1 MLPPGS
7 LASQLDPIIVTAP
20 TIRCGTTL
28 LQRLICSSPDALL
41 FGEPAGNDLVTA
53 LRVIKV
59 QTSMYAANRGQ
70 FAEGLDAFAA
80 GNRNDWMIDLMP
92 DLDGYL
98 RALVDGYLQPLAYC
112 RDFAL
117 RAGRRVWGVKYP
129 GWSPEVLQA
138 IMTFLPRAKLIYI
151 HRDIVP
157 ALRSAKARGSVRR
170 GAELTAFCAQWSANM
185 QMAAQLRDSDRVMV
199 MSYDQLA
206 DDAER
211 TLRRLEAFTGVTNID
226 RGVLAHRVNDWSR
239 DDEREYIP
247 PAELTDGELK
257 TAEDARATIGA
268 AASA

>member
-1 MLPPGS
+1 MLPPDS
-7 LASQLDPIIVTAP
+7 LASQLDPLIVTAP

-28 LQRLICSSPDALL
+28 LQRLICSSDDALL

-59 QTSMYAANRGQ
+59 QTSMYAANRHQ
-70 FAEGLDAFAA
+70 FAQGLEAFAG

-112 RDFAL
+112 RDFAH
-117 RAGRRVWGVKYP
+117 RAGRPVWGVKYP
-129 GWSPEVLQA
+129 GWSGEELQA

-170 GAELTAFCAQWSANM
+170 STELKAFCAQWAANM
-185 QMAAQLRDSDRVMV
+185 RMAAQLRDSDRVMV
-199 MSYDQLA
+199 LSYDQLA
-206 DDAER
+206 GDSER
-211 TLRRLEAFTGVTNID
+211 TLQRLEAFTGVTRID
-226 RGVLAHRVNDWSR
+226 RGVLAHRVNEWSR
-239 DDEREYIP
+239 DDERPEYIP
-247 PAELTDGELK
+247 PAELT
-257 TAEDARATIGA
+257 AEEMKAAEE